1 MRQSQEQSMDQY
13 IIRNDSQEFELR
25 QLSIINVNE
34 ASNFISATKES

>member
-1 MRQSQEQSMDQY
+1 MDQY